1 MIVKAF
7 RADWLKMRRKGL
19 WTLAVIAPAGLIA
32 MQALNY
38 GLRYD
43 YLMSVYKDHLW
54 ESLLENI
61 FMFVPI
67 SLFLGATLISS
78 LLANIEHHMSSWKQL
93 LALPIPRSSVFGAKF
108 LIAFLLLNFSCL
120 LLSIGILALGA
131 ALKFPLNSI
140 PYDDILRIGFVP
152 FLASLPMLALS
163 LWLCMTYK
171 NQALSVTFGVV
182 IAITSMFTLS
192 LSEYLP
198 INWPL
203 FSYYGPQQELFA
215 GAGLLC
221 GMMILLLGALHFSR
235 KDVD

>member
-1 MIVKAF
+1 MIGRAM
-7 RADWLKMRRKGL
+7 RADWLKIRRKGL
-19 WTLAVIAPAGLIA
+19 WLLAIIAPVGLIA

-43 YLMSVYKDHLW
+43 YLMEQYAHDPW
-54 ESLLENI
+54 GELLKNI
-61 FMFVPI
+61 LLFVPI

-93 LALPIPRSSVFGAKF
+93 LALPISRTAVLTAKF
-108 LIAFLLLNFSCL
+108 LISLILLSFSCL
-120 LLSIGILALGA
+120 LLSIGTLALGA
-131 ALKFPLNSI
+131 ALKLPLDSI
-140 PYDDILRIGFVP
+140 PYGDILRIGFVP
-152 FLASLPMLALS
+152 LLASLPMLALS

-171 NQALSVTFGVV
+171 NQTLPVTFGVV
-182 IAITSMFTLS
+182 IAIMSMFTMT

-215 GAGLLC
+215 GAGIAC
-221 GMMILLLGALHFSR
+221 GILILLLGAIHFAR
-235 KDVD
+235 KDVG